1 MQVRQGVHNG
11 VQRRLE
17 RGACGDAVR
26 MSHRRPHALGPPT
39 ILGPEKP
46 QLQVSIVIEPIHKHD
61 HDHTASAR
69 ANPRRAESAPGLCRR
84 TARLGNH
91 RAITRSP
98 TRQDSLERR
107 ERFSGSRATAC
118 WIRTDNS
125 APNVSPRRRMD
136 PSSRT
141 AYSAVAS
148 TFAPTTLDRTTATPR
163 PSSQRRRLLTVLL
176 V

>member
-1 MQVRQGVHNG
+1 VTSLPVDCRG
-11 VQRRLE
+11 E
-17 RGACGDAVR
+17 RGR
-26 MSHRRPHALGPPT
+26 KTR
-39 ILGPEKP
+39 
-46 QLQVSIVIEPIHKHD
+46 
-61 HDHTASAR
+61 AR

-98 TRQDSLERR
+98 TRQDSKDRR

-118 WIRTDNS
+118 WIRRGPWSGRHEADDGASRKAFAALPRTDNS
-125 APNVSPRRRMD
+125 ASNVFPRRRMD

-148 TFAPTTLDRTTATPR
+148 TFAPATLDRTTATPL
-163 PSSQRRRLLTVLL
+163 PSSQRRRLRTVQL
-176 V
+176 VWAC